1 VANIFVNRQP
11 VGILTRE
18 EPLNRFAY
26 DTEVAPGQAVS
37 LLMPAGGGPYFGERA
52 SALHPIF
59 DMSLPEGALREAVSN
74 LFAKALPIFDDLALF
89 QIVGRSV
96 IGRTRFAQ
104 STSDLDQVPAV
115 DLTDLLKSRGT
126 GELFADLL
134 TRYAQ
139 YSGVAGV
146 QPKVLVRDN
155 GALRTTTLSPVE
167 TGERLTAHGST
178 HIVKSFDSAK
188 YPGLAAN
195 EFLCLRAAKRAG
207 LDVRESDI
215 ANDGRVLVIERF
227 DLRPD
232 GSYLGFE
239 DGCALAGRHSR
250 EKYEGS
256 YEQLAGALAAVIRSP
271 VGTADELGRF
281 FRSLAL
287 SIAVRNGDA
296 HRKNFGVIY
305 DDATG
310 NVTFAPTFDVVTTS
324 AYLPKDTLALTM
336 DGTKRWPDRKRLERF
351 GVRRCQLTPA
361 AAKAVVAEVAEA
373 VAATANDI
381 GTLAE
386 LDPDARET
394 GVLMKSAWAEGVA
407 SLTHVEN

>member
-1 VANIFVNRQP
+1 
-11 VGILTRE
+11 
-18 EPLNRFAY
+18 
-26 DTEVAPGQAVS
+26 
-37 LLMPAGGGPYFGERA
+37 
-52 SALHPIF
+52 
-59 DMSLPEGALREAVSN
+59 
-74 LFAKALPIFDDLALF
+74 
-89 QIVGRSV
+89 
-96 IGRTRFAQ
+96 
-104 STSDLDQVPAV
+104 
-115 DLTDLLKSRGT
+115 
-126 GELFADLL
+126 
-134 TRYAQ
+134 
-139 YSGVAGV
+139 
-146 QPKVLVRDN
+146 
-155 GALRTTTLSPVE
+155 
-167 TGERLTAHGST
+167 
-178 HIVKSFDSAK
+178 
-188 YPGLAAN
+188 
-195 EFLCLRAAKRAG
+195 
-207 LDVRESDI
+207 
-215 ANDGRVLVIERF
+215 
-227 DLRPD
+227 
-232 GSYLGFE
+232 
-239 DGCALAGRHSR
+239 
-250 EKYEGS
+250 
-256 YEQLAGALAAVIRSP
+256 
-271 VGTADELGRF
+271 
-281 FRSLAL
+281 L